1 MFALGGDASERVR
14 SSAKFLS
21 KASWRVNPRSGTARP
36 VRFRREA
43 EKDWAPRERLAV
55 ARPELAFLKRQ
66 SLTLE
71 FSFDCRIHRRFRNDD
86 AELPPDV
93 SQ

>member
-1 MFALGGDASERVR
+1 MFAWRRRFGKSSKFRQVPLQSELARKPASSR
-14 SSAKFLS
+14 
-21 KASWRVNPRSGTARP
+21 TARP
-36 VRFRREA
+36 VRFRREP
-43 EKDWAPRERLAV
+43 EEDWDPRERLAV

-71 FSFDCRIHRRFRNDD
+71 FSFDCRIHRRFRKDET
-86 AELPPDV
+86 ELPPDV